1 MAELL
6 GALQLPP
13 GTTQAGIFANGLRI
27 GKTPLTD
34 DFLEV
39 PPWGFSRAAYGY
51 CLLILIPAYLCGF
64 RLMIIVRIYCPE
76 GGGHG

>member
-34 DFLEV
+34 DFLNEHKVEV
-39 PPWGFSRAAYGY
+39 MVIGDTDD
-51 CLLILIPAYLCGF
+51 
-64 RLMIIVRIYCPE
+64 E
-76 GGGHG
+76 GPDLFKVALHSIWIDGVEVYRFGE

>member
-34 DFLEV
+34 DFLTEHKVEV
-39 PPWGFSRAAYGY
+39 MVVGEINDEGPD
-51 CLLILIPAYLCGF
+51 LF
-64 RLMIIVRIYCPE
+64 RLALHSIWIDNVEAYRFE
-76 GGGHG
+76 

>member
-34 DFLEV
+34 DFLSEHKVEV
-39 PPWGFSRAAYGY
+39 MVIGDTDD
-51 CLLILIPAYLCGF
+51 
-64 RLMIIVRIYCPE
+64 E
-76 GGGHG
+76 GPDLFKMALHSIWIDGEEVYRFGE